1 MVQYKKITVSNY
13 KTISYAELEFEAGI
27 YKVIGNNQDSRYLSN
42 GSGKTTLL
50 HAIALCLYNRDI
62 SGVVLDHLSNRV
74 TKKGFCIVLDL
85 LVDGNVI
92 KITNDRNDTKKM
104 SVIVDDILV
113 AQGVTNSLAYIE
125 NMLGMGFETFKLTH
139 YITSATITHL
149 TQNLSQP
156 TLFNDILHI
165 IEIQELDKILL
176 QISKEVTISLS
187 ESKSKL
193 TSLVEQEKLLGLKN
207 KFDKVELE
215 STLETTEEELEILEN
230 RYGELTNKLKDELS
244 SHKDN
249 HSKLEQAITTNK
261 SSLKNGICSQCNT
274 ILLDKEKLEYLNV
287 QLKEAISLQTEVSVL
302 IDTIESRLIVLN
314 RKYHGAKQE
323 LVTTINKLKQE
334 VGIATEIESFN
345 TDGVLE
351 NKNGIVA
358 NISELEQELLFVNSA
373 RKEIKTGKIIKEV
386 MDKFF
391 KVIEFKLKHYSE
403 LINLEQFKIRV
414 LHDKLGMAVQLEQNG
429 LQVPVDSLSN
439 GEKTRLSLLI
449 LISMLDAMKAVTDS
463 NDNYLVFDEASSSF
477 DKSGIEELEKL
488 FSFLKNLGQSCFII
502 THGSEMDQVPYDKEL
517 LVTKHNGMSTIE
529 VRSIR

>member
-1 MVQYKKITVSNY
+1 MIQYKKITVNNY

-62 SGVVLDHLSNRV
+62 SGVTLDHLNNRAS
-74 TKKGFCIVLDL
+74 KKGFCITLDL
-85 LVDGNVI
+85 LVDDKVV
-92 KITNDRNDTKKM
+92 KIVNDRNDTKKM
-104 SVIVDDILV
+104 LVEVDGVLV
-113 AQGVTNSLAYIE
+113 TQGVANSLAYIE
-125 NMLGMGFETFKLTH
+125 NMLGMGFDTFKLTH

-176 QISKEVTISLS
+176 HISKEVASSLL
-187 ESKSKL
+187 ESKNKL
-193 TSLVEQEKLLGLKN
+193 IALVEQEKLLNLKN
-207 KFDKVELE
+207 KFNKLELE
-215 STLETTEEELEILEN
+215 GTLEISEEELEVLEN
-230 RYGELTNKLKDELS
+230 RYNELTSKLKKELDQ
-244 SHKDN
+244 HKGN
-249 HSKLEQAITTNK
+249 YSKYEQAITANK
-261 SSLKNGICSQCNT
+261 SSLKSGVCSQCNT
-274 ILLDKEKLEYLNV
+274 ILIGKEKLEHLNI
-287 QLKEAISLQTEVSVL
+287 QLKDAISTQAEVTVL
-302 IDTIESRLIVLN
+302 IDDISSRLAVLN

-323 LVTTINKLKQE
+323 LVVNINKLKQE

-345 TDGVLE
+345 TNGVVE
-351 NKNGIVA
+351 GKNEVVSS
-358 NISELEQELLFVNSA
+358 ISELEQELLFVNTA

-517 LVTKHNGMSTIE
+517 TVTKRNGMSTIE
-529 VRSIR
+529 VRGM